1 MKPLLAPLPGNE
13 EMAAG
18 VAENIGGEI
27 ATLECRSFP
36 DGESY
41 VRYLTPV
48 EGRKLALIC
57 SLDRPNEKFLP
68 LAFAAS
74 TARELGAAQIG
85 LVAPY
90 LAYMRQD
97 RRFQTGEAL
106 TSGIFARSISSL
118 FDWLVTV
125 DPHLHRRSSL
135 SEIYNIPARVVHAA
149 PLFASWITE
158 NIERPL
164 LIGPDEESE
173 QWVGAIATACGAP
186 HLVLKKE
193 RKGDRDVVVS
203 IPKIAD
209 LTNHTPVLMDDIIS
223 SGHTMMKTIEQLKSA
238 GASGPICMAVHGIFA
253 EGAYEKLQQAGA
265 VRIVTANTIAHESNV
280 IDVTETLSG
289 GIVDLLG

>member
-1 MKPLLAPLPGNE
+1 MTLLLVPLPGNE
-13 EMAAG
+13 EMAAR

-48 EGRKLALIC
+48 EGRKIVLIC

-85 LVAPY
+85 LAAPY

-97 RRFQTGEAL
+97 RRFQPGEAL
-106 TSGIFARSISSL
+106 TSGIFAHSISSL

-125 DPHLHRRSSL
+125 DPHLHRRESL
-135 SEIYNIPARVVHAA
+135 SEIYDIPARAVQAA
-149 PLFASWITE
+149 PLFASWIVE
-158 NIERPL
+158 NVDHPY
-164 LIGPDEESE
+164 LIGPDEESA
-173 QWVGAIATACGAP
+173 QWVGAIAAACGAS
-186 HLVLKKE
+186 HQVLSKE
-193 RKGDRDVVVS
+193 RKNDREVVVS

-209 LTNHTPVLMDDIIS
+209 LKSHTPVLMDDIIS
-223 SGHTMMKTIEQLKSA
+223 SGHTMVKTIEQIRVEGTSK
-238 GASGPICMAVHGIFA
+238 PICIAVHGIFS
-253 EGAYEKLQQAGA
+253 EGAYEKLRQAGTHR
-265 VRIVTANTIAHESNV
+265 VVTANTIAHESNV
-280 IDVTETLSG
+280 IDVSKIISDGMGEFLS
-289 GIVDLLG
+289 